1 MPPEFEALGL
11 NHWTI
16 KEMSFVYF
24 VIELFI
30 FLILHFK
37 SSLYILGVPG

>member
-1 MPPEFEALGL
+1 MAPAFGALGL
-11 NHWTI
+11 NHWAI
-16 KEMSFVYF
+16 REMSFVYF

-37 SSLYILGVPG
+37 SSLYILGLPG